1 VSTPTHPLPDVLGAI
16 RGGAG
21 NTTLEAVITIDE
33 DQRVVMANPAAL
45 RMFGCDAA
53 TALGSDLSRFI
64 PARFHATH
72 AKQVRDFGAS
82 GVSESP
88 MGKRGVI
95 CGRRANGEEF
105 PLEASIARVDVPGP
119 NGTRHLFTA
128 LLRDLSE
135 LQALKGEI
143 DALNAH
149 VRGIFELA
157 PIAIWVTHHDRIV
170 FCNRACANLFAAP
183 GPETLIGKPIYALLA
198 HESHARVRKMMA
210 QALTVGTPLPRIK
223 ERIARLDGTVREVEI
238 AAAELPDRGG
248 TVLQMVITDITEQH
262 RESREL
268 ERSRSELRQLSANLV
283 NAREEERRRIARELH
298 DELGQQLTALKMELT
313 SLAAQP
319 LPAGPHQRIAALCGM
334 VDQTVASV
342 RRIATDLRP
351 LMLDDLG
358 LIAAI
363 EWLARE
369 SARRLGI
376 DITLS
381 LGDADP
387 PISDAATIALYRMVQ
402 EALTN
407 VARHANAS
415 RASIEL
421 RCSAASLTLTV
432 QDNGVGIPQGS
443 RFREGS
449 HGLMGIRERAHMLG
463 GTLKLDE
470 APGGGC
476 RITIHLPLSPAD
488 PLAPMTLGASNTRTA
503 PRTAPRATPR
513 ATPRAATR
521 AADKRG

>member
-1 VSTPTHPLPDVLGAI
+1 VSTPTHPPPDVLSAI
-16 RGGAG
+16 RGGAV
-21 NTTLEAVITIDE
+21 NAALEAIVTIDE
-33 DQRVVMANPAAL
+33 DHRVVMANPAAL
-45 RMFGCDAA
+45 RMLGCDAA
-53 TALGSDLSRFI
+53 TLLGSDLSRFI

-82 GVSESP
+82 GVSALP
-88 MGKRGVI
+88 MNKRAVI
-95 CGRRANGEEF
+95 YGRRANGEEF

-119 NGTRHLFTA
+119 NGTQRHFTA

-170 FCNRACANLFAAP
+170 FCNRACARLFAAP
-183 GPETLIGKPIYALLA
+183 SPESLIGRPIYALLA
-198 HESHARVRKMMA
+198 PESHGSVRKMMA
-210 QALTVGTPLPRIK
+210 QALTAGTPLPRIN

-238 AAAELPDRGG
+238 ATAELPDRGG
-248 TVLQMVITDITEQH
+248 TVLQMVITDITEQQ

-283 NAREEERRRIARELH
+283 HAREEERRRIARELH

-313 SLAAQP
+313 GLAAQP
-319 LPAGPHQRIAALCGM
+319 LPAGPHQRIAALCDM

-376 DITLS
+376 DITLN
-381 LGDADP
+381 LGDVDP
-387 PISDAATIALYRMVQ
+387 PISDAATIAVYRMVQ

-415 RASIEL
+415 RAGIEL
-421 RCSAASLTLTV
+421 QRSGTSLTLSV
-432 QDNGVGIPQGS
+432 QDNGVGIPQGAT
-443 RFREGS
+443 FAEGS
-449 HGLMGIRERAHMLG
+449 HGLMGIRERAYMLG
-463 GTLKLDE
+463 GTLELDE

-476 RITIHLPLSPAD
+476 RITIRLPLSRTD
-488 PLAPMTLGASNTRTA
+488 PLEPVPPGASSTC
-503 PRTAPRATPR
+503 
-513 ATPRAATR
+513 
-521 AADKRG
+521 AADSRG

>member
-1 VSTPTHPLPDVLGAI
+1 VLEAI
-16 RGGAG
+16 HGGAV
-21 NTTLEAVITIDE
+21 NAALEAIITIDE
-33 DQRVVMANPAAL
+33 DHRVVMANPAAL

-64 PARFHATH
+64 PARFQAAH

-82 GVSESP
+82 GVTELP
-88 MGKRGVI
+88 MGKRGI
-95 CGRRANGEEF
+95 IYGRRANGEEF

-119 NGTRHLFTA
+119 QGTRRLFTA

-135 LQALKGEI
+135 LQKLRAEI
-143 DALNAH
+143 DTLNSH
-149 VRGIFELA
+149 VRGIFERA

-170 FCNRACANLFAAP
+170 FCNRACARLFGAP
-183 GPETLIGKPIYALLA
+183 SPASLIGRPLYSLLA
-198 HESHARVRKMMA
+198 PESHTSVRRMMA
-210 QALTVGTPLPRIK
+210 QALKAGTPLPRIN

-238 AAAELPDRGG
+238 AAADLPDRGG
-248 TVLQMVITDITEQH
+248 TVLQMVITDITEKH

-268 ERSRSELRQLSANLV
+268 ERSRSELRRLSANLV
-283 NAREEERRRIARELH
+283 HAREEEHRRIARELH

-313 SLAAQP
+313 GLAAQG
-319 LPAGPHQRIAALCGM
+319 LPAAPHPRIAALCDM
-334 VDQTVASV
+334 VDQTVAAV

-369 SARRLGI
+369 SARRLGV

-387 PISDAATIALYRMVQ
+387 PIDDAATIALYRMVQ
-402 EALTN
+402 KALTN

-421 RCSAASLTLTV
+421 RRSETSLTLTV
-432 QDNGVGIPQGS
+432 QDNGVGIRKGAAFS
-443 RFREGS
+443 EGS
-449 HGLMGIRERAHMLG
+449 HGLMGIRERARMLG
-463 GTLKLDE
+463 GTLEIDP

-476 RITIHLPLSPAD
+476 RITIRLPLSRID
-488 PLAPMTLGASNTRTA
+488 PLAPMTQGASRTRTTDTGA
-503 PRTAPRATPR
+503 
-513 ATPRAATR
+513 
-521 AADKRG
+521 